1 MAWGYKK
8 PDRTESK
15 TYHTTEVVVNS
26 VAQKILINLDV
37 TARMWSMTS
46 SVLFYLLKV
55 LEAGTL

>member
-26 VAQKILINLDV
+26 VAPENSDKSGCYSMDV
-37 TARMWSMTS
+37 E
-46 SVLFYLLKV
+46 YDQ
-55 LEAGTL
+55 